1 MSDEWIFFNGVDAK
15 TGAYL
20 VPPLCEREAKDLARK
35 SRLGAA
41 DLSDAKHRKD
51 AGRPVLRV
59 HEGVDPRRLD
69 QAGWG
74 VLFSATDPQAPAIR
88 DALLPLLA
96 RRREQAGAG
105 YAEYLGADGHR
116 PNETKWAF
124 LARHGTAPGM
134 PAECVPYYLLIAGA
148 PEKDP
153 QRPEGVIPYR
163 FEYALGVERAVGR
176 VQFDSLE
183 EYARYAEGV
192 VAAESQ
198 PPRRSRRVRFFAATN
213 EGDPATRLST
223 NELVLPLA
231 QEIESCSSGWVV
243 DPVTSG
249 EKATRAALER
259 EFCQPEPA
267 LLFTASHGI
276 GLPRP
281 SAPQDC
287 ERQRREQG
295 ALLCSDWS
303 RSAGDPSRPVPREH
317 YFGGE
322 DLEALGPGAR
332 VAGLVTFHFACFGAG
347 TPWLDDTSREMGRK
361 ECLADEAFV
370 GYLPRKLLSHPGGG
384 ALAAIGHVERARGYS
399 FLWPGA
405 PRQLGVFKDALLR
418 LLNGFPVGYAME
430 YFHDRYAAL
439 SVEVSERQMELE
451 IDGTTDER
459 QLAALWN
466 AHADARSYVIVGD
479 PAVRL
484 SIA

>member
-1 MSDEWIFFNGVDAK
+1 MSEEWIHFNGVDAT
-15 TGAYL
+15 TGSYL
-20 VPPLCEREAKDLARK
+20 VPPLCEREAVDLARK
-35 SRLGAA
+35 SRLGTAE
-41 DLSDAKHRKD
+41 LSDAKHRKD
-51 AGRPVLRV
+51 VGRPVLRV

-74 VLFSATDPQAPAIR
+74 VLFSATDPHAPAIR
-88 DALLPLLA
+88 DALTPLLA
-96 RRREQAGAG
+96 RRREQAGQGFAQ
-105 YAEYLGADGHR
+105 YLGADGYR

-134 PAECVPYYLLIAGA
+134 PAEGVPYYLLVAGA

-153 QRPEGVIPYR
+153 QHPEGVVPYR

-176 VQFDSLE
+176 VHFDSLE
-183 EYARYAEGV
+183 EYARYAQGV
-192 VAAESQ
+192 VAAESG
-198 PPRRSRRVRFFAATN
+198 PLRRSRRVRFFAATN
-213 EGDPATRLST
+213 DGDPATQLST

-231 QEIESCSSGWVV
+231 QEIGRSSSGWVV

-249 EKATRAALER
+249 EEATRAALAEAL
-259 EFCQPEPA
+259 CQPEPA
-267 LLFTASHGI
+267 LLFTASHGV
-276 GLPRP
+276 GLPKGSSP
-281 SAPQDC
+281 EDG

-303 RSAGDPSRPVPREH
+303 RSAGAASRPVPRGH

-322 DLEALGPGAR
+322 DLEALGAR
-332 VAGLVTFHFACFGAG
+332 ASVAGLVTFHFACFGAG
-347 TPWLDDTSREMGRK
+347 TPWLDDYSRETGRQ
-361 ECLADEAFV
+361 ESLTDEAFV
-370 GYLPRKLLSHPGGG
+370 GYLPRKLLSHPGGS
-384 ALAAIGHVERARGYS
+384 ALAVMGHVERARGYS

-405 PRQLGVFKDALLR
+405 PRQLGMFKDALLR
-418 LLNGFPVGYAME
+418 LLSGYPVGYAME

-439 SVEVSERQMELE
+439 SVEVSERQRELE

-466 AHADARSYVIVGD
+466 AHAVARSFVIVGD

-484 SIA
+484 CVA

>member
-1 MSDEWIFFNGVDAK
+1 MSDEWVFFNGVDAT

-20 VPPLCEREAKDLARK
+20 VPPLCEREAVDLARK

-51 AGRPVLRV
+51 VGRPVLRV

-74 VLFSATDPQAPAIR
+74 VLFAATDPQAEAIR

-96 RRREQAGAG
+96 RRREQAGEG
-105 YAEYLGADGHR
+105 YAQYFGADGYR

-153 QRPEGVIPYR
+153 EQPEGVVPYR

-176 VQFDSLE
+176 VHFDSLE

-192 VAAESQ
+192 VAAERGT
-198 PPRRSRRVRFFAATN
+198 PRRSRRVLFFAATN

-223 NELVLPLA
+223 NDLVLPLA
-231 QEIESCSSGWVV
+231 QEIERSSSGWVV
-243 DPVTSG
+243 DPVTRG
-249 EKATRAALER
+249 KEATRTALAEA
-259 EFCQPEPA
+259 FCQAEPA
-267 LLFTASHGI
+267 LIFTASHGV
-276 GLPRP
+276 GLPKAS
-281 SAPQDC
+281 SAEGR

-303 RSAGDPSRPVPREH
+303 LLEGDPGRPLPREH

-322 DLEALGPGAR
+322 DLEALGTRAR

-347 TPWLDDTSREMGRK
+347 TPWLDDYSRETGRK
-361 ECLADEAFV
+361 ESLSDAAFV
-370 GYLPRKLLSHPGGG
+370 GCLPRKLLSHPGGG

-418 LLNGFPVGYAME
+418 LLGGYPVGYAME

-484 SIA
+484 SVA